1 MPPASREPHGQ
12 IASSALTS
20 CLPGSAILIVPTSEN
35 KQGFEA
41 AMTESLKNVADLDIH
56 EPTFMGSPG
65 ITGAD
70 LRAWRKKHD
79 MTQDMLRMALQVGSR
94 QTIISWEKSTKRLPR
109 YVHLALIGLEHEEGG
124 HQFMTGYRFT
134 AAEAR
139 RARKKSSF

>member
-1 MPPASREPHGQ
+1 
-12 IASSALTS
+12 
-20 CLPGSAILIVPTSEN
+20 
-35 KQGFEA
+35 
-41 AMTESLKNVADLDIH
+41 MTESLRDVADLDIH

-79 MTQDMLRMALQVGSR
+79 MTQDMLRIALQVGSR

-109 YVHLALIGLEHEEGG
+109 YVHLALIGLEHADG
-124 HQFMTGYRFT
+124 HQFMTGYRFS

-139 RARKKSSF
+139 RVRKKSSF